1 MLQIYIADDNTEF
14 ANYLATVAQRDGWE
28 TEVCANGR
36 ILLNRLSAGVGPAFV
51 LVDINMPEMDG
62 IEAIKGIAELDR
74 DLHLRFMTGGDDT
87 TIFAA
92 KLIAQARNLTVGP
105 NIFKPI
111 GMDDLKALLHAQ
123 SKVLRAH

>member
-1 MLQIYIADDNTEF
+1 MLQIYIADDNIEF
-14 ANYLATVAQRDGWE
+14 ANYLAAVAQREGWK
-28 TEVCANGR
+28 TDICANGR
-36 ILLNRLSAGVGPAFV
+36 ILLNHLSAGTGPAFV

-111 GMDDLKALLHAQ
+111 SLDDLTVLLRAQ
-123 SKVLRAH
+123 SKVLTAH